1 MKEVGG
7 LGLIL
12 HRKMAATAALLVMT
26 AGVVGC
32 GYTINVTPNDPV
44 VTATA
49 TTALTPACSAA
60 ASKPSAT
67 APLESES
74 AGAPDSSDRLTR
86 DVCDPELGALP
97 DLIDTSDNGYYV
109 EVIQEV
115 AQSFGLD
122 PGPVDGQYGPRTIAA
137 VRELQAIVGADV
149 DGQVG
154 PQTWGALRS
163 VFCPPL
169 SNGGG
174 AALPNLM
181 TEDDLIATIQR
192 AFPDWALEGVPP
204 SDLSSAESS
213 WYASSPEMVLELSG
227 AVVFAFLYP
236 AEGSVSPSEIVYL
249 DTTMRNVSQTFPLV
263 SFDRIQCGNSVFITR
278 IEARRQFEQALPPG
292 ITCQAT

>member
-1 MKEVGG
+1 M
-7 LGLIL
+7 LF
-12 HRKMAATAALLVMT
+12 RWATFTGALLVLS
-26 AGVVGC
+26 AGLAGC
-32 GYTINVTPNDPV
+32 GYSISVTPNDQLVTATATQV

-49 TTALTPACSAA
+49 TPSTAS
-60 ASKPSAT
+60 PSAT

-227 AVVFAFLYP
+227 AVAFAFLYP

-278 IEARRQFEQALPPG
+278 VEARRQFEQALPPG
-292 ITCQAT
+292 ITCQAI

>member
-49 TTALTPACSAA
+49 TQVVTETATPNPASQSTPTPLVPEEAGETNLT
-60 ASKPSAT
+60 
-67 APLESES
+67 
-74 AGAPDSSDRLTR
+74 DRLTS
-86 DVCDPELGALP
+86 DGCDPDVATLPALV
-97 DLIDTSDNGYYV
+97 DTSDNGYYV

-122 PGPVDGQYGPRTIAA
+122 PGPIDGQYGPRTIAA
-137 VRELQAIVGADV
+137 VKELQAIVGADV

-227 AVVFAFLYP
+227 AVAFAFLYP